1 MDLKVKTEP
10 EGDPAAKAFI
20 EMRNALAGMTM
31 AVNKMAGEWNALE
44 IPDYTE
50 TLGKM
55 ATNFETLA
63 EELEE
68 LASRP
73 ALELTPEALAKQI
86 ATAGAAARKVEQQEL
101 ASATATFVKLG
112 REMAGFLASART
124 ENEQNKWV
132 LGFGCLCL
140 AFGLIAAT
148 VLPGPIYRAMPES
161 WHWPEKRAANVL
173 DRDMWDAGERLQAVA
188 DPTRWKARTAIEAA
202 TVDSKESIAAC
213 LRAIARTSKPAECR
227 IFLKRSGNQAKEQ
240 EAQPSAP

>member
-1 MDLKVKTEP
+1 MDLNIEVVP
-10 EGDPAAKAFI
+10 ESDPAAKAFL

-31 AVNKMAGEWNALE
+31 AVNKMAGEWNTLE

-55 ATNFETLA
+55 ATNFEALA

-68 LASRP
+68 LAAKP

-86 ATAGAAARKVEQQEL
+86 AAAGAAARKSEQESL

-112 REMAGFLASART
+112 SEMAGFLASART

-132 LGFGCLCL
+132 PGFGGLCL

-148 VLPGPIYRAMPES
+148 VLPGPIYRAMPAS
-161 WHWPEKRAANVL
+161 WHWPEKWAANVL
-173 DRDMWDAGERLQAVA
+173 DRDMWEAGERLQAVA
-188 DPTRWKARTAIEAA
+188 DPKRWGTRSAIEAA
-202 TVDSKESIAAC
+202 TVDNNANITAC
-213 LRAIARTSKPAECR
+213 LKSVARTRKAVPCSITFKPEGADE
-227 IFLKRSGNQAKEQ
+227 KR
-240 EAQPSAP
+240 

>member
-55 ATNFETLA
+55 TTNFEALA

-68 LASRP
+68 LAAKP
-73 ALELTPEALAKQI
+73 ALELTPDALAKQI
-86 ATAGAAARKVEQQEL
+86 AAAGAVARKVEQESL

-112 REMAGFLASART
+112 SEMAGFLASART

-132 LGFGCLCL
+132 LGFGGLCL
-140 AFGLIAAT
+140 AFGLVAAT
-148 VLPGPIYRAMPES
+148 VLPGLIDRAMPKS
-161 WHWPEKRAANVL
+161 WHWPEKAAAAALSRN
-173 DRDMWDAGERLQAVA
+173 MWDSGERLQAVA
-188 DPTRWKARTAIEAA
+188 DQSRWEARTKIETA
-202 TVDSKESIAAC
+202 TKGSNARIAAC
-213 LRAIARTSKPAECR
+213 LRKPER
-227 IFLKRSGNQAKEQ
+227 RR
-240 EAQPSAP
+240 